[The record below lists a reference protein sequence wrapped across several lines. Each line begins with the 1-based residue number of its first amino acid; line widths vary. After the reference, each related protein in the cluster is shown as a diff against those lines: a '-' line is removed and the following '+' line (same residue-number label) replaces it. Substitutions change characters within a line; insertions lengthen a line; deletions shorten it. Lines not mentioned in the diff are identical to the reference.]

1 MTDHEE
7 GSASFFD
14 EPVIPQ
20 ASQDLQRLR
29 AEPGYSPPF
38 EVLRWRVVD
47 EVREGVVTIDAIVVL
62 RVGEEED
69 LEAAQGVGGVN
80 ALDLALRKALIKHFP
95 FLSEVRVV
103 ESYTHGSGE
112 GTSAEVISV
121 KKFSDGKTQWTTIC
135 RSRDIVESGW
145 LALVNGYEW
154 AVLAKTRGF
163 AR

>member
-1 MTDHEE
+1 MTEHREE
-7 GSASFFD
+7 STSFFD

-20 ASQDLQRLR
+20 ASQDLQHLR

-47 EVREGVVTIDAIVVL
+47 EVRAGVVTIDAIVVI
-62 RVGEEED
+62 RVEKKED
-69 LEAAQGVGGVN
+69 LEAAQGVGGIN
-80 ALDLALRKALIKHFP
+80 ALDLALRKALIKRFP
-95 FLSEVRVV
+95 FLCDVRVV

-112 GTSAEVISV
+112 GTDAEVISV
-121 KKFSDGKTQWTTIC
+121 RKFSDGKRWWTTMR

-145 LALVNGYEW
+145 LALVDGYEW
-154 AVLAKTRGF
+154 AVLSKTKGL